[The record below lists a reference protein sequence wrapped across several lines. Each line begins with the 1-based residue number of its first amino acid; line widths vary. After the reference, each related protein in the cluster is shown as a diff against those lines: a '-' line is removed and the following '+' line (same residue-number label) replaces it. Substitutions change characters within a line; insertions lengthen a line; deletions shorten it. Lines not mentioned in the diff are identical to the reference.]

1 MDRDSSITMG
11 EFRDQHWAHAL
22 VFWLLEYQ
30 LARERKDWPF
40 ADFTRDSF
48 AELGLKL
55 EVGAARIDVVPDFP
69 AKIQFTASA
78 WRRGDDIV
86 LKWMHDQGKTGTL
99 SIQYSKESS

>member
-1 MDRDSSITMG
+1 MTLG
-11 EFRDQHWAHAL
+11 EFAEQHWSHEL
-22 VFWLLEYQ
+22 VMWLLEYQ

-48 AELGLKL
+48 KSFGLKL
-55 EVGAARIDVVPDFP
+55 EVGPARIDVVPDFDAP
-69 AKIQFTASA
+69 EQVPFTASA

-99 SIQYSKESS
+99 SIQYPKESS